1 MIVKTYKMNIYKL
14 TFTILALV
22 SGLFVQAQRYGN
34 SNTATVV
41 AQNYDIS
48 DNLDL
53 QAVASI
59 FGESNDL
66 EDFERRLNDPSLQIS
81 NLDLNRDN
89 YVDYLRVIEVA
100 DNDVRVIVIQAVL
113 GEDLFQDV
121 ATIELERPRNNTST
135 VHVQIVGNPYIYG
148 PNYIYEPYYWRTP
161 IFFDYFWGVSYRP
174 YYSPWYWGYYPT
186 YYSYWQP
193 MPIYR
198 YRRHIVPRINTRN
211 RYAYTDHRRIS
222 RADRVYSGV
231 SRRGIESANPSR
243 SFTQR
248 NQNISNRNQLV
259 QTRSSITNSDT
270 RRAQIGDTR
279 VQDRTSIRTQS
290 GRINSSEIRNSRVQN
305 NEKTVNGSTRDLRAT
320 TPIRSNNSTINSSR
334 VEMPRNNRIERS
346 ERVNTSMNSSRYNT
360 PNTSSRSNNVMQPS
374 RSQRSD
380 MNMSRSSN
388 FSRSSNATM
397 SRGNSGMSAPRSSG
411 VSNSRS
417 GGSQRGR

>member
-100 DNDVRVIVIQAVL
+100 DDDVRVIVIQAVL

-161 IFFDYFWGVSYRP
+161 IFFDYFCNDCSLFVCSCW
-174 YYSPWYWGYYPT
+174 
-186 YYSYWQP
+186 
-193 MPIYR
+193 
-198 YRRHIVPRINTRN
+198 
-211 RYAYTDHRRIS
+211 
-222 RADRVYSGV
+222 
-231 SRRGIESANPSR
+231 
-243 SFTQR
+243 
-248 NQNISNRNQLV
+248 
-259 QTRSSITNSDT
+259 NS
-270 RRAQIGDTR
+270 
-279 VQDRTSIRTQS
+279 
-290 GRINSSEIRNSRVQN
+290 
-305 NEKTVNGSTRDLRAT
+305 
-320 TPIRSNNSTINSSR
+320 
-334 VEMPRNNRIERS
+334 
-346 ERVNTSMNSSRYNT
+346 
-360 PNTSSRSNNVMQPS
+360 
-374 RSQRSD
+374 
-380 MNMSRSSN
+380 
-388 FSRSSNATM
+388 
-397 SRGNSGMSAPRSSG
+397 
-411 VSNSRS
+411 
-417 GGSQRGR
+417 